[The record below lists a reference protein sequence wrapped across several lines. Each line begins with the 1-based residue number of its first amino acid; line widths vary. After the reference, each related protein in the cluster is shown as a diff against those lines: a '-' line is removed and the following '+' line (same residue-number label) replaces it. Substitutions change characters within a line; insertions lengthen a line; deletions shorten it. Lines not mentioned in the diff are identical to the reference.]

1 MKKFKAKRKS
11 KFKLLKII
19 FVIGICY
26 FSFSYSLKFLI
37 NKKIKNKVTNKVI
50 INYLLKTSS
59 NNLVK
64 LNKNN
69 DLFNLNFN
77 SSTIL
82 LKTGLNNMINDD
94 AVVLE
99 DNYNEETI
107 VTKYFEDPNN
117 YIVNKPIIYI
127 YNTHQLEEYS
137 NSNVSNYDASP
148 NVLMASYIL
157 KEKLNDLNIPTIVEQ
172 TNINQIL
179 DTNNWKYNYSY
190 KASKMLIEDALS
202 KNDSL
207 KYIID
212 LHRDS
217 LPKDKTTLINNNVK
231 YAKILFV
238 VGLEHKN
245 YESNLQIAEKL
256 NEIINSK
263 IPNIS
268 KGVLKK
274 GGKGNNGI
282 YNQDLNS
289 NAMLIELGGPE
300 NTIDE
305 VTNSL
310 NIIADSLYDLI
321 KEKS

>member
-11 KFKLLKII
+11 KFKLLKIM

-50 INYLLKTSS
+50 MNYLLKTSS

-117 YIVNKPIIYI
+117 YVVNKPIIYI

-238 VGLEHKN
+238 VGLEHEN

-263 IPNIS
+263 IP
-268 KGVLKK
+268 
-274 GGKGNNGI
+274 
-282 YNQDLNS
+282 
-289 NAMLIELGGPE
+289 IEVFPNRRIPTVPIIKSGPE
-300 NTIDE
+300 LFVKASILSASFFVQTPF
-305 VTNSL
+305 L
-310 NIIADSLYDLI
+310 
-321 KEKS
+321 

>member
-11 KFKLLKII
+11 KFKLLKIV

-50 INYLLKTSS
+50 MNYLLKTSS

-117 YIVNKPIIYI
+117 YVVNKPIIYI

-238 VGLEHKN
+238 VGLEHEN

-289 NAMLIELGGPE
+289 NAMLIELGGP
-300 NTIDE
+300 
-305 VTNSL
+305 
-310 NIIADSLYDLI
+310 
-321 KEKS
+321 